1 MRRPTST
8 AYSWSW
14 RGMCTWAPA
23 ACSRRISSNT
33 EPLSSRL
40 DSPRSPAARMALATS
55 DTGRAGT
62 TRPTSAIRCCPSRSI
77 SAEPLLLGQRAE
89 VDAAPGDIVAER
101 KRLAEADAGVA
112 VAVPSPPDPLPQ
124 AFADPRREHQWIE
137 GKARALA
144 LGRGGRRGQDAVLEH
159 AVVVEA
165 DGHEDDVAGPVGV
178 EARDHVAEQPE
189 LRRPQRAVARQ
200 AALGEHGLGHAGRGR
215 HVHVARQHLAIE
227 RIRAVAAHE
236 IAAHGADQAL
246 QRPHAGPFAD
256 GVAQRRALRHQIR
269 DQHVVHVGA
278 MVDDEHHRGVGRHLV
293 ERHLVE
299 GPETHAI
306 ERGRELLRQCRADP
320 EIGVGRER
328 RHDLLGVAAG
338 ARMGDAL
345 GLLARLGLVL
355 HGLEHVG
362 IEHQLLDQLA
372 PSRQLEGR
380 DLQLEPLVELVD
392 RPIDPPP
399 QPPPHRRREEAVD
412 ERDERRAAPPGRRA
426 RAELSPMSP
435 RQASPPRRVHQR
447 LVDRRDL
454 LLKPSSRGCPREVN
468 RLRGIV
474 TRYDLS
480 ANETECSC

>member
-1 MRRPTST
+1 M
-8 AYSWSW
+8 
-14 RGMCTWAPA
+14 
-23 ACSRRISSNT
+23 
-33 EPLSSRL
+33 
-40 DSPRSPAARMALATS
+40 
-55 DTGRAGT
+55 RAGGL
-62 TRPTSAIRCCPSRSI
+62 
-77 SAEPLLLGQRAE
+77 EPAHQLEHRAFELEARQPPLARGQDGAGHQRNGQRRHHAADLGHQVLPQPLDLGKSLLLGQRAE
-89 VDAAPGDIVAER
+89 VDAALGDIVSER
-101 KRLAEADAGVA
+101 ERLAEADAGIA

-144 LGRGGRRGQDAVLEH
+144 LGRGGGGREDTVLEH

-189 LRRPQRAVARQ
+189 LGRAQRAVARE
-200 AALGEHGLGHAGRGR
+200 AALGEYGLRHPGRGR

-227 RIRAVAAHE
+227 RIGAVAAHE

-278 MVDDEHHRGVGRHLV
+278 MIDDEHHRGVGRHLV

-299 GPETHAI
+299 GAEPHAI
-306 ERGRELLRQCRADP
+306 ERGRQLLRQCGADP

-328 RHDLLGVAAG
+328 RHDLLGVAAR

-355 HGLEHVG
+355 DGLEHFGV
-362 IEHQLLDQLA
+362 EHQLLDQLP

-392 RPIDPPP
+392 GPIDPPP

-412 ERDERRAAPPGRRA
+412 EGDDGEQ
-426 RAELSPMSP
+426 P
-435 RQASPPRRVHQR
+435 RQDGEPERDCHRCRHVSVPPRQ
-447 LVDRRDL
+447 
-454 LLKPSSRGCPREVN
+454 
-468 RLRGIV
+468 
-474 TRYDLS
+474 
-480 ANETECSC
+480 